1 MKKRGGMKIGMLL
14 IIVISMGLPVFA
26 MHVTTIT
33 TIQSGGSESAAVM
46 AGNQTN
52 TTIFGDSAYIEGYY
66 PALDLYVTLPTDISG
81 PMITP
86 FLINV
91 TAAGQAVAEL
101 YTGNA
106 LYSRSQFTGHIVI
119 QNNVSY
125 TGNVNLTL
133 DIISSQGVVQ
143 YRWLPE
149 IMHPASSFLDILCS
163 YELSI
168 WFYIGLIIFFSTG
181 TERRPLPWYLWLFF
195 IRHVFSA
202 PLLSI
207 VFSRNLL
214 LQDRIF

>member
-1 MKKRGGMKIGMLL
+1 MKKKEGMKIGMLL
-14 IIVISMGLPVFA
+14 IIVILMGLPVIT

-106 LYSRSQFTGHIVI
+106 LYYRSQFTGHIVI

-143 YRWLPE
+143 YRWLPDFMSPVTY
-149 IMHPASSFLDILCS
+149 IS
-163 YELSI
+163 YEKAKETTILAGLTPEEVGALGVTVILSTVAFFKI
-168 WFYIGLIIFFSTG
+168 FYPGAKDYVRKQWIKEG
-181 TERRPLPWYLWLFF
+181 PK
-195 IRHVFSA
+195 RHV
-202 PLLSI
+202 
-207 VFSRNLL
+207 
-214 LQDRIF
+214 